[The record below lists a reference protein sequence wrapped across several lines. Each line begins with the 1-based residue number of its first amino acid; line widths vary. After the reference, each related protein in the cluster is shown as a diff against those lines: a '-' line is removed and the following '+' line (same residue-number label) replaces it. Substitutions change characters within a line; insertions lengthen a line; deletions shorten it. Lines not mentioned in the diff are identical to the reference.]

1 MDLHASHQSEKY
13 QHFNAKTY
21 LQRRFV
27 APNGIIDEERGV
39 QPFYLQCYHHFYQ
52 TFHSSWDPTK
62 ARLLELGGGPVIYPL
77 ISAAPYF
84 ADITFADFSKPN
96 LEQVEL
102 WVNKDAE
109 AHDWTPYFNHIVGSL
124 EGKVGE
130 SQSRVTSLRSK
141 IKTIVTCDILKEDP
155 NGILDIGD
163 RFEWF
168 DVISFNFCCEVVC
181 KTIESYQETLLRLC
195 KLVRPQGYLTSLIS
209 LEESWYINGE
219 EKMFNLGLTF
229 ENVTSSFK
237 QAGFSVEFSDVFPI
251 PNEAQNI
258 LNDCKAIAFVV
269 GRKTNSK

>member
-1 MDLHASHQSEKY
+1 MQATNLRSINTLMQRPTCREDLLLPMASLMRREECS
-13 QHFNAKTY
+13 HFTSSATTTFTKRSIA
-21 LQRRFV
+21 L
-27 APNGIIDEERGV
+27 GI
-39 QPFYLQCYHHFYQ
+39 PLK
-52 TFHSSWDPTK
+52 PK

-163 RFEWF
+163 RSEWF

-181 KTIESYQETLLRLC
+181 KTIESYQETLL
-195 KLVRPQGYLTSLIS
+195 
-209 LEESWYINGE
+209 
-219 EKMFNLGLTF
+219 
-229 ENVTSSFK
+229 
-237 QAGFSVEFSDVFPI
+237 
-251 PNEAQNI
+251 
-258 LNDCKAIAFVV
+258 
-269 GRKTNSK
+269 